1 MALGE
6 GLNTATEDPGQDR
19 VWGLGKAPK
28 GVLFFVLVKVRLTGW
43 ESGELEQGVS
53 DWTWLEKE
61 KRLKDSLQ
69 RPFSPTLALVL
80 SPDSF

>member
-1 MALGE
+1 M
-6 GLNTATEDPGQDR
+6 
-19 VWGLGKAPK
+19 WGLGKAPK

-53 DWTWLEKE
+53 DLTWLEE
-61 KRLKDSLQ
+61 ERRWKDSLQ
-69 RPFSPTLALVL
+69 RPFSPTLAFVL